1 MLATVASEVSGPAQL
16 TPQPNILSVATEGE
30 DTFRTMSTTAV
41 LEKEVHTLDEATVRF
56 CGDSGDGMQLA
67 GTQFTNTSALMGND
81 IATFPDFPAEI
92 RAPQGTLAGVS
103 GFQVHFSSTD
113 IYTPGDTVDALVAM
127 NPAALATNIGDLR
140 TGGILIV
147 NSDAFEAKGL
157 DQAGYDTNPLED
169 GTLKSYRLHKV
180 GMTKLTRAAV
190 EGLDMSQKEKDRC
203 RNFFAM
209 GLVFWLYDRPL
220 EPTLRYIE
228 DKFGKKP
235 EIAQANTA
243 ALKAGYHYG
252 ETVEAINTQFHVP
265 KAKLPPG
272 KYTSIVGNTALAYG
286 LMTAARLSNKRLFL
300 GAYPITPASS
310 ILEELARHKNFDV
323 LTFQAEDEIA
333 AMTATIGAA
342 FAGAMAV
349 TASSGPGIALKGEGI
364 GLAIMTEL
372 PMVVINVQRG
382 GPSTGL
388 PTKTEQADLFQAIF
402 GRNGECPMPV
412 IAACSPAD
420 CFDVAQEAWR
430 IAVRY
435 MVPVMLLTD
444 GYIANGSEPWR
455 IPKYADL
462 KKIEITHPGP
472 PSNGDHFLPY
482 RRDERLARPWALPGT
497 PGLEHRIGGLEKQ
510 DITGNVS
517 YDPSNHQHMVNLRAE
532 KVARVANDIPP
543 QKLDGPPS
551 GDLLVLSWGGT
562 YGACATAVHNVQAK
576 GKAVTHCHL
585 RWVNPLPKDLG
596 DIMKR
601 FKKVLIP
608 ELNLGQLR
616 TIIRA
621 NYLVDA
627 IGLNKVQ
634 GKPFSVAEVANKME
648 TVLRGDTSSTEAAP
662 EMTDLEA
669 PPKAILEKVAHGG

>member
-1 MLATVASEVSGPAQL
+1 
-16 TPQPNILSVATEGE
+16 
-30 DTFRTMSTTAV
+30 MSTAEV
-41 LEKEVHTLDEATVRF
+41 LDKQDKQVLTLDEATVRF

-103 GFQVHFSSTD
+103 GFQVHFSSKD

-127 NPAALATNIGDLR
+127 NPAALATNLGDLR
-140 TGGILIV
+140 TGGILIL

-157 DQAGYDTNPLED
+157 DQAGYETNPIED
-169 GTLKSYRLHKV
+169 GSLKSYRLHTV
-180 GMTKLTRAAV
+180 AMTKLTRLAV
-190 EGLDMSQKEKDRC
+190 EGLELSQKEKDRC

-243 ALKAGYHYG
+243 ALKAGYNYG
-252 ETVEAINTQFHVP
+252 ETVEAINTQYHVP
-265 KAKLPPG
+265 KAKLEPG

-333 AMTATIGAA
+333 AMTSTIGAA

-364 GLAIMTEL
+364 GLAIITEL
-372 PMVVINVQRG
+372 PMIVVNVQRG

-388 PTKTEQADLFQAIF
+388 PTKTEQADLFQAVF

-412 IAACSPAD
+412 LAASSPAD
-420 CFDVAQEAWR
+420 CFDAAQEAWR

-435 MVPVMLLTD
+435 MTPVMLLTD

-455 IPKYADL
+455 IPKFADL
-462 KKIEITHPGP
+462 KKIEIKHPGP
-472 PSNGDHFLPY
+472 RANGEPFLPY
-482 RRDERLARPWALPGT
+482 QRDERLARPWAVPGT

-510 DITGNVS
+510 DVTGNVS
-517 YDPSNHQHMVNLRAE
+517 YDPANHQHMVNTRAK
-532 KVARVANDIPP
+532 KVDNIANDLPP
-543 QKLDGPPS
+543 QKLDGPAA
-551 GDLLVLSWGGT
+551 GDVLVISWGGT
-562 YGACATAVHNVQAK
+562 YGACATAVHQLQAK

-585 RWVNPLPKDLG
+585 RYLHPLPKDLG
-596 DIMKR
+596 DIMQR
-601 FKKVLIP
+601 FEKVLVP
-608 ELNLGQLR
+608 ELNMGQLR
-616 TIIRA
+616 TVLRA
-621 NYLVDA
+621 KYLVDA
-627 IGLNKVQ
+627 VGLNKVQ
-634 GKPFSVAEVANKME
+634 GKPFSVTEVME
-648 TVLRGDTSSTEAAP
+648 KIESILGGDMSSSQAAP
-662 EMTDLEA
+662 EKIDGESTV
-669 PPKAILEKVAHGG
+669 KAVLQKAAQGG

>member
-1 MLATVASEVSGPAQL
+1 
-16 TPQPNILSVATEGE
+16 
-30 DTFRTMSTTAV
+30 MSTTAT
-41 LEKEVHTLDEATVRF
+41 LEKEVQTLDDATVRF

-147 NSDAFEAKGL
+147 NSDAFESKGL
-157 DQAGYDTNPLED
+157 DQAGYETNPLED

-180 GMTKLTRAAV
+180 AMTKLTRLSV
-190 EGLDMSQKEKDRC
+190 EGLEMSQKEKDRC

-220 EPTLRYIE
+220 DATLKYID

-252 ETVEAINTQFHVP
+252 ETVEAINTQYHVP
-265 KAKLPPG
+265 KAKLTPG

-310 ILEELARHKNFDV
+310 ILEELARHKNFDI

-420 CFDVAQEAWR
+420 CFEVAQEAWR

-462 KKIEITHPGP
+462 KKIEIMHPGP
-472 PSNGDHFLPY
+472 ATNGDHFLPY
-482 RRDERLARPWALPGT
+482 RRDERLARPWAIPGT

-517 YDPSNHQHMVNLRAE
+517 YDPANHQHMVNLRQE
-532 KVARVANDIPP
+532 KVDRVTNDIPP

-585 RWVNPLPKDLG
+585 RWLNPLPKDLG

-601 FKKVLIP
+601 FKRVLIP

-616 TIIRA
+616 LIIRGR
-621 NYLVDA
+621 YLIDA
-627 IGLNKVQ
+627 VGLNKVQ
-634 GKPFSVAEVANKME
+634 GKPFSVSEVSEKIE
-648 TVLRGDTSSTEAAP
+648 TVLRGDTSSTEAKP
-662 EMTDLEA
+662 EPIDLEA
-669 PPKAILEKVAHGG
+669 PAKAILEKVSHGG

>member
-1 MLATVASEVSGPAQL
+1 
-16 TPQPNILSVATEGE
+16 
-30 DTFRTMSTTAV
+30 MSTTEALV
-41 LEKEVHTLDEATVRF
+41 KSVMQVEDATVRF

-67 GTQFTNTSALMGND
+67 GGQFTNTSALVGND

-103 GFQVHFSSTD
+103 GFQVHFSSRD
-113 IYTPGDTVDALVAM
+113 IFTPGDTVDALVAM
-127 NPAALATNIGDLR
+127 NPAALATNLSDLR
-140 TGGILIV
+140 TGGILIL
-147 NSDAFEAKGL
+147 NADEFNPKGL
-157 DQAGYDTNPLED
+157 EQAGYDANPIED
-169 GTLKSYRLHKV
+169 GSLKSYRVHAVK
-180 GMTKLTRAAV
+180 MTTLTRTAV
-190 EGLDMSQKEKDRC
+190 EGSGLSSQKEKDKC

-209 GLVFWLYDRPL
+209 GLAFWLYDRPL
-220 EPTLRYIE
+220 EPTLRFIDE
-228 DKFGKKP
+228 KFGKKP
-235 EIAQANTA
+235 EIAQANIA

-252 ETVEAINTQFHVP
+252 ETVEAISTQFHVP
-265 KAKLPPG
+265 KAKLTPG
-272 KYTSIVGNTALAYG
+272 KYTSIMGNTALAYG
-286 LMTAARLSNKRLFL
+286 LIAAARQSNMRLFL

-342 FAGAMAV
+342 FAGAMSV
-349 TASSGPGIALKGEGI
+349 TASSGPGIALKGEGM
-364 GLAIMTEL
+364 GLAVITEL
-372 PMVVINVQRG
+372 PMLVINVQRG

-388 PTKTEQADLFQAIF
+388 PTKTEQADLFQAMF

-412 IAACSPAD
+412 IAASSPAD

-435 MVPVMLLTD
+435 MTPVMLLTD

-455 IPKYADL
+455 IPEVSKL
-462 KKIEITHPGP
+462 PRVEVKHPD
-472 PSNGDHFLPY
+472 PSTNGEAFLPY
-482 RRDERLARPWALPGT
+482 NRDERLARPWAIPGT

-517 YDPSNHQHMVNLRAE
+517 YDPANHQHMINTRAKKVNDI
-532 KVARVANDIPP
+532 ANDIPP
-543 QKLDGPPS
+543 QKLDGPAA

-562 YGACATAVHNVQAK
+562 SGACATAVHNVQAK

-585 RWVNPLPKDLG
+585 RYLNPLPKDLG
-596 DIMKR
+596 DILSR
-601 FKKVLIP
+601 FEKVLIP

-616 TIIRA
+616 TIIRSR
-621 NYLVDA
+621 YLIDA

-634 GKPFSVAEVANKME
+634 GKPFSVGEVVEKIE
-648 TVLRGDTSSTEAAP
+648 RLLRGDTSDAQ
-662 EMTDLEA
+662 A
-669 PPKAILEKVAHGG
+669 PPEKVDGQDTTVKAILQKAAQGG

>member
-1 MLATVASEVSGPAQL
+1 
-16 TPQPNILSVATEGE
+16 
-30 DTFRTMSTTAV
+30 MSTTATLDKQV
-41 LEKEVHTLDEATVRF
+41 LTLDEATVRF

-103 GFQVHFSSTD
+103 GFQVHFSSKD

-127 NPAALATNIGDLR
+127 NPAALATNLGDLR
-140 TGGILIV
+140 PGGILIV
-147 NSDAFEAKGL
+147 NSDAFETKGL
-157 DQAGYDTNPLED
+157 DQAGYETSPLED
-169 GTLKSYRLHKV
+169 GSLKAYRLHTV
-180 GMTKLTRAAV
+180 AMTKLTRASV
-190 EGLDMSQKEKDRC
+190 EGLDLSQKEKDRC

-252 ETVEAINTQFHVP
+252 ETVEAINTQYHVP

-272 KYTSIVGNTALAYG
+272 KYTSIVGNTAIAYG
-286 LMTAARLSNKRLFL
+286 LMTAARLSGKRLFL

-342 FAGAMAV
+342 FAGAMGV

-372 PMVVINVQRG
+372 PMIVINVQRG

-388 PTKTEQADLFQAIF
+388 PTKTEQADLYQAVF

-412 IAACSPAD
+412 LAAASPAD
-420 CFDVAQEAWR
+420 CFDLAQEAWR
-430 IAVRY
+430 IAVRH

-455 IPKYADL
+455 IPKSADL
-462 KKIEITHPGP
+462 QKIEIKHPGP
-472 PSNGDHFLPY
+472 SANGDHFLPY
-482 RRDERLARPWALPGT
+482 KRDERLSRPWAIPGT

-517 YDPSNHQHMVNLRAE
+517 YDPANHQHMVNTRAQ
-532 KVARVANDIPP
+532 KVANVAHDIPP
-543 QKLDGPPS
+543 QKLDGPVS

-562 YGACATAVHNVQAK
+562 FGACATAVHNVQAK

-585 RWVNPLPKDLG
+585 RYLNPLPKDLG
-596 DIMKR
+596 DILKR

-627 IGLNKVQ
+627 VGLNKVQ
-634 GKPFSVAEVANKME
+634 GKPFSVAEVVDKIDAL
-648 TVLRGDTSSTEAAP
+648 LRGDAKDTQVRP
-662 EMTDLEA
+662 EPLDMEA
-669 PPKAILEKVAHGG
+669 PPKAILEQVAHGG